1 MQLNPKKVLQRVH
14 GWKGRE
20 RNERIRRNRVF
31 KQRYAKMLNNKSD
44 EEFDSVNIGRKS
56 KKERNRRIPKGA
68 LPVWKTA
75 DPTFGAPSPQSIY

>member
-20 RNERIRRNRVF
+20 RNERISRNRVF

-44 EEFDSVNIGRKS
+44 ED
-56 KKERNRRIPKGA
+56 
-68 LPVWKTA
+68 
-75 DPTFGAPSPQSIY
+75 